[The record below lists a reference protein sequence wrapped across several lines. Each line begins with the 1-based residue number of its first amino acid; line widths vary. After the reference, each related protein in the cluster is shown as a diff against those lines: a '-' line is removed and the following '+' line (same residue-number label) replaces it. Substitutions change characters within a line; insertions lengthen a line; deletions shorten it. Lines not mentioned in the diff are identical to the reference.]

1 MSQWEIGER
10 RGESYGGAGTFIQ
23 GDIKGC
29 GKFFLIVISIM
40 QNLPLHPFYLMFTF
54 IIYLFSCAG
63 S

>member
-29 GKFFLIVISIM
+29 GKFFFNCHIYNAKFTTSPILFNVYFYY
-40 QNLPLHPFYLMFTF
+40 LPV
-54 IIYLFSCAG
+54 
-63 S
+63 